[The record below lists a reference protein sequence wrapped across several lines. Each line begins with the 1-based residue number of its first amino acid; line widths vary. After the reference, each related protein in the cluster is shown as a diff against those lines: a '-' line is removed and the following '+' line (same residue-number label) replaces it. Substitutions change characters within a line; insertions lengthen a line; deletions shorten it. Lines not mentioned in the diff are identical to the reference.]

1 MRPYSLDDAIKT
13 FGKLLLQFIS
23 TFLIRFKK
31 AVQFPEEN
39 KLQLTTGN
47 PEGGGGGLLP
57 YMGYYIGVYHGIGF

>member
-23 TFLIRFKK
+23 PFFVRFKK

-39 KLQLTTGN
+39 ENTDHGKL
-47 PEGGGGGLLP
+47 EGSNFH
-57 YMGYYIGVYHGIGF
+57 IWAI